1 MDKKYILLIF
11 IFVILLILGFFIY
24 SSNTLNRSDVI
35 QVGTTNFTMPEG
47 YHIGEKNTFG
57 AISITN
63 ESNTIFLLEN
73 NGTNVQG
80 YIDIYR
86 KILIDKNESINITC
100 FNIDNM
106 EIYKI
111 ISLNNTQ
118 NIHYYFIKNNKTYDV
133 YTWDGNPKMD
143 STVIKLIES

>member
-1 MDKKYILLIF
+1 
-11 IFVILLILGFFIY
+11 
-24 SSNTLNRSDVI
+24 
-35 QVGTTNFTMPEG
+35 MPEG

>member
-86 KILIDKNESINITC
+86 KILIDNNESINITC